1 VKQQKN
7 GFTLSQQ
14 SYAKKILEK
23 TGMDECNSYK
33 IPMEPRIRLSKVS
46 TSPMVDATFY
56 KSLVGSLRY
65 LVNTRPNIAFAI
77 GYVCRF
83 IHEPH
88 GDHLAA
94 VKHILRYVVGTSSW
108 GLFYPKGGGDEPVLM
123 GYSDSDLVGDVD
135 GRKSTTG
142 MIFFL
147 GQSPIGWQSSKHKI
161 VAMSS
166 CEVEYIAGTS
176 TSCQVVWLSWLLSK
190 IIDKEVQQP
199 VLKIDNKSAI
209 SLIRNLVLN
218 EKSRHIH
225 TRYHLMRE

>member
-46 TSPMVDATFY
+46 TSHVVDATFY

-83 IHEPH
+83 IQEPH

-94 VKHILRYVVGTSSW
+94 VKHILRYVVGASS
-108 GLFYPKGGGDEPVLM
+108 
-123 GYSDSDLVGDVD
+123 
-135 GRKSTTG
+135 
-142 MIFFL
+142 
-147 GQSPIGWQSSKHKI
+147 
-161 VAMSS
+161 
-166 CEVEYIAGTS
+166 
-176 TSCQVVWLSWLLSK
+176 
-190 IIDKEVQQP
+190 
-199 VLKIDNKSAI
+199 
-209 SLIRNLVLN
+209 
-218 EKSRHIH
+218 
-225 TRYHLMRE
+225 